1 MILIDSGIDQ
11 KDESHH
17 SMATSIEFNPPRDS
31 VSSPLPSTSLDQ
43 QYPDHPDDQS
53 ADSEEHKAEEIID
66 QNNNPNKEANNT
78 KWLKSIA
85 PRGWKSSYR

>member
-1 MILIDSGIDQ
+1 MV
-11 KDESHH
+11 
-17 SMATSIEFNPPRDS
+17 TSIEFNPPRDS
-31 VSSPLPSTSLDQ
+31 VSSPLPSASSLDQ

-53 ADSEEHKAEEIID
+53 ADSEENKVEEIID
-66 QNNNPNKEANNT
+66 QNNNKEANNT